1 MQASRRRRFGATGDV
16 LVLVLVVVALVGTG
30 FLLNNIASQAGSI
43 EDHTDDIAELTA
55 GINEDTT
62 AILLLD
68 RTNELAG
75 AILESARPLDEKLAT
90 TVDRA
95 NSIDRTVVSI
105 NDAARS
111 INETTT
117 DINVTADSIEASAN
131 NILGTARAINT
142 TAGNIRVTSG
152 NINTIAAAIL
162 DVSERINVDIQ
173 RINLNLNGTIEIVE
187 RIRQDTQGL
196 VGEGRFAHK
205 EAACIDRE
213 VNVLLSEAYDNGDFC
228 ERNVDRAGDR

>member
-1 MQASRRRRFGATGDV
+1 MEASRRRRLGATGDV
-16 LVLVLVVVALVGTG
+16 LVLVLVIVALVGTG

-43 EDHTDDIAELTA
+43 EDNTDDIAELTA

-68 RTNELAG
+68 RTNELA
-75 AILESARPLDEKLAT
+75 ASILESARPLDEKLAT

-95 NSIDRTVVSI
+95 NSIDRTVVPI

-117 DINVTADSIEASAN
+117 DINATAGSIEGSAN
-131 NILGTARAINT
+131 NILGTARSINETAGDINT
-142 TAGNIRVTSG
+142 TAGNI
-152 NINTIAAAIL
+152 NTLAAAIL
-162 DVSERINVDIQ
+162 DVAGRINVDVK

-187 RIRQDTQGL
+187 SIRKDTQRL
-196 VGEGRFAHK
+196 VVEGRFAHK

-213 VNVLLSEAYDNGDFC
+213 VNVLITQAYEGGEFC
-228 ERNVDRAGDR
+228 ERNVDRDR

>member
-1 MQASRRRRFGATGDV
+1 MARRPRLGATGDV
-16 LVLVLVVVALVGTG
+16 LVLIVVLVALVGTG
-30 FLLNNIASQAGSI
+30 FLLNNVASEADSI
-43 EDHTDDIAELTA
+43 EGHTEDIAELTA

-68 RTNELAG
+68 RTNELA
-75 AILESARPLDEKLAT
+75 ASILESARPLSDKLET

-95 NSIDRTVVSI
+95 NSIDRTVVPI

-117 DINVTADSIEASAN
+117 DINVTADSIEASADD
-131 NILGTARAINT
+131 ILGTARAINE

-162 DVSERINVDIQ
+162 DVAKRINVDVQ
-173 RINLNLNGTIEIVE
+173 RINLNLNDTIDIVQ
-187 RIRQDTQGL
+187 RIREDTQGL
-196 VGEGRFAHK
+196 VFEGRYARK
-205 EAACIDRE
+205 ESACIDRE
-213 VNVLLSEAYDNGDFC
+213 VNVLGEAYNDGEFC
-228 ERNVDRAGDR
+228 DQNVRRAGE